1 MKSKKWMI
9 IPLIITLVFDIII
22 INIPAKNNKNIDQI
36 EIIRAE
42 SISKNEGNSIEPDY
56 EKAHELPYER
66 EPSKL
71 YREENESNSPATT
84 PVVSEPSDD
93 EETESSV
100 ASNQESSNE
109 PSYVSETEYNM
120 PNKIYKHYDR
130 SIWVGDSRTNGLAG
144 TVSIEY
150 LAEDSKGLVWCKE
163 HLPELYTRKGYNI
176 IINFGVN
183 DLGNLDNYINYYN
196 SLPEDFVKNNQIFI
210 LSVNPVDEQVASSK
224 GYSVKNATI
233 EWFNDAME
241 SNLKSNIYFLDSY
254 DYLTKTGFNTTD
266 GVHYTNDT
274 YLKINNFVKKAI
286 FK

>member
-71 YREENESNSPATT
+71 YREENESNAPATT

-109 PSYVSETEYNM
+109 PSYVSETEYYM
-120 PNKIYKHYDR
+120 PNKIYKHY
-130 SIWVGDSRTNGLAG
+130 
-144 TVSIEY
+144 
-150 LAEDSKGLVWCKE
+150 
-163 HLPELYTRKGYNI
+163 TR
-176 IINFGVN
+176 
-183 DLGNLDNYINYYN
+183 
-196 SLPEDFVKNNQIFI
+196 
-210 LSVNPVDEQVASSK
+210 
-224 GYSVKNATI
+224 
-233 EWFNDAME
+233 
-241 SNLKSNIYFLDSY
+241 
-254 DYLTKTGFNTTD
+254 
-266 GVHYTNDT
+266 
-274 YLKINNFVKKAI
+274 
-286 FK
+286 